1 MAAQENVLGYIAQ
14 LTFFYEEGV
23 LHIAGGMVSGK
34 VHLGEDMEVV
44 LHLRTIGKG
53 EAHALKYLYYLV
65 LDNRERMAS
74 AELNGVRSTG
84 KIRINIII
92 RIAIGIANLFA

>member
-1 MAAQENVLGYIAQ
+1 MSRAGWSAAKFILVKIWRSSS
-14 LTFFYEEGV
+14 T
-23 LHIAGGMVSGK
+23 SGPSAEFLS
-34 VHLGEDMEVV
+34 V
-44 LHLRTIGKG
+44 IPPSC
-53 EAHALKYLYYLV
+53 AHALKYLYYLV

-92 RIAIGIANLFA
+92 SIAIGIANLFA